1 MKKVAVVTILS
12 MLVSFATAE
21 VMIVYPKG
29 ISKEQIRKHG
39 RARTRAMIH
48 YRTRS
53 LIYGKMSKKKKEE
66 LTAVAMGLEK
76 GSVATLKFSL
86 KRKEE
91 KRREKGRKGEKGSGD
106 REKGSREK
114 GSGDSNSITN
124 PFYNSKYCWLRQIQ
138 HFCYL
143 MLRIA
148 IYISFIN

>member
-91 KRREKGRKGEKGSGD
+91 KRREKEKRGQVI
-106 REKGSREK
+106 EKRGQEK
-114 GSGDSNSITN
+114 RGQVIVIVLLTLFIIPNTVGCDKFST
-124 PFYNSKYCWLRQIQ
+124 F
-138 HFCYL
+138 
-143 MLRIA
+143 A
-148 IYISFIN
+148 I

>member
-53 LIYGKMSKKKKEE
+53 LIYGKMSPKQKEE
-66 LTAVAMGLEK
+66 ITAVAMGLK
-76 GSVATLKFSL
+76 KHNQFVSSL
-86 KRKEE
+86 KP
-91 KRREKGRKGEKGSGD
+91 SP
-106 REKGSREK
+106 
-114 GSGDSNSITN
+114 TN
-124 PFYNSKYCWLRQIQ
+124 PNMIRKHNWSTSK
-138 HFCYL
+138 
-143 MLRIA
+143 RIKKRNKNG
-148 IYISFIN
+148 ILK